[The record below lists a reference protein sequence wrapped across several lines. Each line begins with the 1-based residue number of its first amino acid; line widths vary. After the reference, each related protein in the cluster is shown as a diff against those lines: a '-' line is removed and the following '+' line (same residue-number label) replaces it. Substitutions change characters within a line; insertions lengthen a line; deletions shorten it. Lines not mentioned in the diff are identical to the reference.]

1 MLKADPSYNNNPRSI
16 VKELNLDC
24 NILGLPDKIEPIKE
38 EKELKKEE
46 SKESIEEPEQDDKM
60 KFLYHLVTPKI
71 VTIKYK
77 KTKTPVLIKIVPSNI
92 CYTAGVEFYDLKMD
106 SVEKVK
112 SF

>member
-24 NILGLPDKIEPIKE
+24 NILGLPDKIEQF
-38 EKELKKEE
+38 KELKKEE
-46 SKESIEEPEQDDKM
+46 SKESLEPEQDDKM

-106 SVEKVK
+106 SVEKVN